1 MPNLRRRKKS
11 KDKDDEIIEEELDE
25 EDENENENEYE
36 DESEIGAVER
46 LTTQLLESNAKI
58 VELEAKTKTTLTGS
72 QFLTIVLVGPL
83 FLAFVTLG
91 VLIVWKTT
99 SKPAEIA
106 PHLDIIL
113 VAFAIFANPVTAAAG
128 VIVGLM
134 QDDNKKKN
142 DDKE

>member
-1 MPNLRRRKKS
+1 MTTEDLQGELQEAHRR
-11 KDKDDEIIEEELDE
+11 
-25 EDENENENEYE
+25 
-36 DESEIGAVER
+36 
-46 LTTQLLESNAKI
+46 I
-58 VELEAKTKTTLTGS
+58 VELEARTRTTLTGT

-113 VAFAIFANPVTAAAG
+113 VAFSIFALPVTGAAAA
-128 VIVGLM
+128 IVSIMSDEIKGRIKA
-134 QDDNKKKN
+134 D
-142 DDKE
+142 E

>member
-1 MPNLRRRKKS
+1 MV
-11 KDKDDEIIEEELDE
+11 DEQEPQQSTEQPTATSLEGGVTKIQLEAELID
-25 EDENENENEYE
+25 
-36 DESEIGAVER
+36 AK
-46 LTTQLLESNAKI
+46 TKI

-72 QFLTIVLVGPL
+72 QFLTIVLIGPL

-128 VIVGLM
+128 VIVGMM
-134 QDDNKKKN
+134 QEDVRKRNEDNNK
-142 DDKE
+142 

>member
-1 MPNLRRRKKS
+1 MQE
-11 KDKDDEIIEEELDE
+11 DKETELQEELLR
-25 EDENENENEYE
+25 
-36 DESEIGAVER
+36 AK
-46 LTTQLLESNAKI
+46 AKI
-58 VELEAKTKTTLTGS
+58 VELEASTKTTLTGS

-91 VLIVWKTT
+91 VLIIWKTT

-113 VAFAIFANPVTAAAG
+113 VAFSIFSVPVTSAAG

-134 QDDNKKKN
+134 SDELKGSKKK
-142 DDKE
+142 DEG

>member
-1 MPNLRRRKKS
+1 MAENGLKS
-11 KDKDDEIIEEELDE
+11 LEE
-25 EDENENENEYE
+25 
-36 DESEIGAVER
+36 
-46 LTTQLLESNAKI
+46 QLLEAKAEI
-58 VELEAKTKTTLTGS
+58 VELRASTKTTLTGS

-113 VAFAIFANPVTAAAG
+113 LALSIFANPVTAAAG
-128 VIVGLM
+128 VIVGM
-134 QDDNKKKN
+134 MGDESKKKN
-142 DDKE
+142 KEE

>member
-1 MPNLRRRKKS
+1 MVEEQESTEEGGVTKKQL
-11 KDKDDEIIEEELDE
+11 ETELIDAK
-25 EDENENENEYE
+25 
-36 DESEIGAVER
+36 S
-46 LTTQLLESNAKI
+46 KI

-113 VAFAIFANPVTAAAG
+113 VAFAIFANPVTAAAS
-128 VIVGLM
+128 VVVSMM
-134 QDDNKKKN
+134 QDDVRKKN
-142 DDKE
+142 EEK

>member
-1 MPNLRRRKKS
+1 VATDP
-11 KDKDDEIIEEELDE
+11 
-25 EDENENENEYE
+25 
-36 DESEIGAVER
+36 
-46 LTTQLLESNAKI
+46 QQ
-58 VELEAKTKTTLTGS
+58 ELEEARQRIAELEIRTKTTLTGS
-72 QFLTIVLVGPL
+72 QFLTIVLIGPL

-113 VAFAIFANPVTAAAG
+113 VAFSIFALPVTSAAG

-134 QDDNKKKN
+134 SDEIKGRMKSD
-142 DDKE
+142 E

>member
-1 MPNLRRRKKS
+1 MADEKESKEEVKRK
-11 KDKDDEIIEEELDE
+11 DIEEVGLTRRELE
-25 EDENENENEYE
+25 IELV
-36 DESEIGAVER
+36 ESK
-46 LTTQLLESNAKI
+46 AKI

-128 VIVGLM
+128 VIVGMM
-134 QDDNKKKN
+134 QDDVKKKN
-142 DDKE
+142 GEISK

>member
-1 MPNLRRRKKS
+1 MADDKNL
-11 KDKDDEIIEEELDE
+11 DGIEEKKEEGLTRLDLE
-25 EDENENENEYE
+25 
-36 DESEIGAVER
+36 
-46 LTTQLLESNAKI
+46 TQLIESKAKI

-142 DDKE
+142 DGED

>member
-1 MPNLRRRKKS
+1 MTTEDLQGELQEAHRR
-11 KDKDDEIIEEELDE
+11 
-25 EDENENENEYE
+25 
-36 DESEIGAVER
+36 
-46 LTTQLLESNAKI
+46 I
-58 VELEAKTKTTLTGS
+58 VELEARTRTTLTGS

-113 VAFAIFANPVTAAAG
+113 VAFSIFALPVTGAAAA
-128 VIVGLM
+128 IVSIMSDEIKGRI
-134 QDDNKKKN
+134 QTD
-142 DDKE
+142 E

>member
-1 MPNLRRRKKS
+1 MNENE
-11 KDKDDEIIEEELDE
+11 DKNEISIQEELD
-25 EDENENENEYE
+25 
-36 DESEIGAVER
+36 
-46 LTTQLLESNAKI
+46 NARRKI
-58 VELEAKTKTTLTGS
+58 IDLEARTKTTLTGT

-113 VAFAIFANPVTAAAG
+113 VAFSIFALPVTSAAG

-134 QDDNKKKN
+134 SDEIKGRVNK
-142 DDKE
+142 DE

>member
-1 MPNLRRRKKS
+1 MADEKEPKGS
-11 KDKDDEIIEEELDE
+11 KEDIEDIENIEEAGLTRLDLE
-25 EDENENENEYE
+25 
-36 DESEIGAVER
+36 
-46 LTTQLLESNAKI
+46 TQLIESKAKI

-106 PHLDIIL
+106 PPLDIIL

-142 DDKE
+142 SDD

>member
-1 MPNLRRRKKS
+1 M
-11 KDKDDEIIEEELDE
+11 EEEDVNLQQE
-25 EDENENENEYE
+25 
-36 DESEIGAVER
+36 
-46 LTTQLLESNAKI
+46 LLKAQARI
-58 VELEAKTKTTLTGS
+58 VELEASTKTTLTGS
-72 QFLTIVLVGPL
+72 QFLVICLIGPL

-99 SKPAEIA
+99 SRPAEIA

-134 QDDNKKKN
+134 ADEVKGGKKK
-142 DDKE
+142 DEG

>member
-1 MPNLRRRKKS
+1 MTTEDLQGELQEAHRR
-11 KDKDDEIIEEELDE
+11 
-25 EDENENENEYE
+25 
-36 DESEIGAVER
+36 
-46 LTTQLLESNAKI
+46 I
-58 VELEAKTKTTLTGS
+58 VELEARTRTTLTGS

-113 VAFAIFANPVTAAAG
+113 VAFSIFALPVTGAAAA
-128 VIVGLM
+128 IVSIMSDEIKGRIKA
-134 QDDNKKKN
+134 D
-142 DDKE
+142 E

>member
-1 MPNLRRRKKS
+1 MAVSERESELEKELLDAKA
-11 KDKDDEIIEEELDE
+11 EIIELKA
-25 EDENENENEYE
+25 
-36 DESEIGAVER
+36 S
-46 LTTQLLESNAKI
+46 
-58 VELEAKTKTTLTGS
+58 TKTTLTGS

-128 VIVGLM
+128 VIVGMM
-134 QDDNKKKN
+134 QEDGRKKN
-142 DDKE
+142 EES

>member
-1 MPNLRRRKKS
+1 MADSDR
-11 KDKDDEIIEEELDE
+11 EIELQEELLQARQE
-25 EDENENENEYE
+25 
-36 DESEIGAVER
+36 
-46 LTTQLLESNAKI
+46 I
-58 VELEAKTKTTLTGS
+58 VELKASTKTTLTGS

-128 VIVGLM
+128 VIVGMM
-134 QDDNKKKN
+134 QEDGRKRNEEQKD
-142 DDKE
+142 

>member
-1 MPNLRRRKKS
+1 MV
-11 KDKDDEIIEEELDE
+11 EEVSTQTVE
-25 EDENENENEYE
+25 E
-36 DESEIGAVER
+36 
-46 LTTQLLESNAKI
+46 QLLAAQSKI

-72 QFLTIVLVGPL
+72 QFLTIVLIGPL

-113 VAFAIFANPVTAAAG
+113 VAFAIFANPVTAASA
-128 VIVGLM
+128 VIVSIM
-134 QDDNKKKN
+134 QDDMKSKNKE
-142 DDKE
+142 DS

>member
-1 MPNLRRRKKS
+1 MAEESL
-11 KDKDDEIIEEELDE
+11 EIDLKEELDKARQQ
-25 EDENENENEYE
+25 
-36 DESEIGAVER
+36 I
-46 LTTQLLESNAKI
+46 L
-58 VELEAKTKTTLTGS
+58 ELEARTKTTLTGS
-72 QFLTIVLVGPL
+72 QFLTIVLIGPL

-113 VAFAIFANPVTAAAG
+113 VAFSIFALPVTSAAS

-134 QDDNKKKN
+134 SDEIKGRASKD
-142 DDKE
+142 E